1 MAKDQQAHSTGGGI
15 GGKAKREA
23 AMAKKAR
30 RDGNLAAR
38 ADENRSRQ
46 KGNHQAP
53 KVKGK

>member
-1 MAKDQQAHSTGGGI
+1 MAKDQQAHKSGGGI

-23 AMAKKAR
+23 KDAKKAR
-30 RDGNLAAR
+30 RSQNLATR

-53 KVKGK
+53 KAKSK